1 VYVSV
6 SSVGP
11 VDLLL
16 GLVDALSYEYPVS
29 NGRMAGSVPP
39 YQHGN
44 EAGYT
49 WKTARERS
57 TDAERFA
64 PAYHEPL
71 EGHAG
76 TACSSSPRLGHF
88 D

>member
-1 VYVSV
+1 M
-6 SSVGP
+6 SSVCP

-16 GLVDALSYEYPVS
+16 WLVDALSYEYPVS

-39 YQHGN
+39 CQHGD
-44 EAGYT
+44 EVGY
-49 WKTARERS
+49 ARKATRESS

-64 PAYHEPL
+64 TAHREPL

-76 TACSSSPRLGHF
+76 TACSSSSRVEGAF
-88 D
+88 